1 MNFGL
6 NSKKVVL
13 SRELLRLYYDGMS
26 GEVVVRDKLRTIRIY
41 LDEGNVVYAE
51 GVDEGRQFLREIAA
65 KKGLDPRQLKQ
76 LEEIREKDPQ
86 SLGKTLLERRLISE
100 AVWEK
105 FVEIKVKYALAAA
118 FKMDNADLKF
128 HEVDFSILPNNLI
141 DYNMIQLLLD
151 TIRLIEDLKTFERHI
166 PGDDAV
172 YTLSEGANEF
182 QAIIPLSPFELT
194 IFSMIDGQKTVGE
207 MIKSKGQA
215 REDVYKTLYLL
226 LCFDLIT
233 LISAQDGK
241 VESEVDYTKI
251 VNIYLDLLRI
261 LETDFRKEVGKRFES
276 ILDKCLNELSGQSK
290 ELLRSLDL
298 SKDYQA
304 GIVTQISKRFAEKEK
319 AVEGRLVLS
328 SSFNKLLFLLIMRM
342 QKLLG
347 EGLVERSLKEM
358 MNILQDVERYR
369 REPEIMDYVRGNL
382 RDYLQQISAGREI
395 TV

>member
-6 NSKKVVL
+6 NAKKVLL
-13 SRELLRLYYDGMS
+13 SRELLKLYYDGMS
-26 GEVVVRDKLRTIRIY
+26 GEVVVRDKLRSIRIY

-51 GVDEGRQFLREIAA
+51 GVNEVRQLLREIAA

-76 LEEIREKDPQ
+76 LEQVRAKDPQ
-86 SLGKTLLERRLISE
+86 SLGKTLLERGLISE
-100 AVWEK
+100 AGWKK

-128 HEVDFSILPNNLI
+128 REVDFSILPHNLI

-172 YTLSEGANEF
+172 FTLSEGANEF
-182 QAIIPLSPFELT
+182 QAIIPLNPFELT
-194 IFSMIDGQKTVGE
+194 IFSVIDGQKTIGE
-207 MIKSKGQA
+207 IIKSKGLA

-233 LISAQDGK
+233 LTSAQDGK
-241 VESEVDYTKI
+241 VGNEVDYTKI

-261 LETDFRKEVGKRFES
+261 LETGFRKEVGKRFEG

-347 EGLVERSLKEM
+347 KGLVERSLKEM

-382 RDYLQQISAGREI
+382 RDYLKQISA
-395 TV
+395 